1 MVDHGNQP
9 AAPKRTVVERSLD
22 NEIVATRRFDAAPQ
36 TVFDAWTTPGLFM
49 RWWAPKSMGVPLL
62 SCEMDARTGG
72 QYRLE
77 FGHEGA
83 ETFAF
88 FGRYVEVEP
97 GSRLVWTNDESDDGG
112 LTTVTFA
119 DKGGTTQLV
128 YRERY
133 PSKAALDEAF
143 DGMAGGM
150 AEQFAQL
157 DELLASLGRS

>member
-1 MVDHGNQP
+1 MTDHGGQP
-9 AAPKRTVVERSLD
+9 DRTVVERQSDQEL
-22 NEIVATRRFDAAPQ
+22 VATRTFDAAAQ
-36 TVFDAWTTPGLFM
+36 TVFEAWTTADLFM